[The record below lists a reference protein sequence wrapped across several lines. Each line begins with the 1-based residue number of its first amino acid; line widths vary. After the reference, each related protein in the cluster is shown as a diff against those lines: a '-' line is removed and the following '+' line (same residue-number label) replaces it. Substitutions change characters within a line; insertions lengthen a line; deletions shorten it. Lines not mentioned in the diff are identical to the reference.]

1 MSIWDD
7 PEIRVGGDYVK
18 FEEVGDKVVGE
29 ITGLTTHTWDD
40 GSKSPKL
47 FIATDDGGE
56 RTLTASQIGLKIKLG
71 ELRPNVGDRISITYI
86 SVEKRPG
93 GKTLKH
99 FDVKVKPGVP
109 DPTNRPTPAAAAPAD
124 EEPFHL
130 DAFDTVPSPTP
141 WLSRK
146 YHLT

>member
-18 FEEVGDKVVGE
+18 FENVGDKVVGE

-47 FIATDDGGE
+47 FIATDDGE

-71 ELRPNVGDRISITYI
+71 ELRPNVGDRIYI
-86 SVEKRPG
+86 EFTQLEKRPG

-109 DPTNRPTPAAAAPAD
+109 DPANRPTAKAP
-124 EEPFHL
+124 EPELESF
-130 DAFDTVPSPTP
+130 
-141 WLSRK
+141 
-146 YHLT
+146 